1 MDNKNLTKFPLDTF
15 FQGVKRVFVLA
26 FNNTA
31 INVPNDSVNNT
42 NNRVERNSHRK
53 FLFIVCITNY
63 NVLSNERN
71 IYDSL
76 INDQIKYCERTRTL
90 LHNRTFVRL
99 SVLRRSL
106 ATNCS

>member
-15 FQGVKRVFVLA
+15 FQGAKRVFVLA

-31 INVPNDSVNNT
+31 INVPNDPVNNT

-53 FLFIVCITNY
+53 YLFIVRITNY

-71 IYDSL
+71 IYD
-76 INDQIKYCERTRTL
+76 
-90 LHNRTFVRL
+90 
-99 SVLRRSL
+99 
-106 ATNCS
+106 